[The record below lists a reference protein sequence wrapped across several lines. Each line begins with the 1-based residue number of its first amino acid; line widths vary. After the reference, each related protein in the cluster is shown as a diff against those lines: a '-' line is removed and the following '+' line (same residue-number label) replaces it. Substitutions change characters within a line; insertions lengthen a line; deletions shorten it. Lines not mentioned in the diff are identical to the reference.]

1 MDTKKK
7 CKSCNEDK
15 NKSDFY
21 GRDIKCKECKS
32 LEQKDRNKHKKD
44 LTKTLNEK
52 IDKLQ
57 DINNQLIES
66 LLQKDLEIQNLTKEI
81 NKLKLEKSK
90 K

>member
-1 MDTKKK
+1 MDTKK
-7 CKSCNEDK
+7 CKGCNKIKD
-15 NKSDFY
+15 KSDFY

-32 LEQKDRNKHKKD
+32 SEQKDRIKHKKD

-52 IDKLQ
+52 IDKIQ
-57 DINNQLIES
+57 DINNKLIES

-81 NKLKLEKSK
+81 NKLKIDKQK